1 MELATRS
8 ELRWA
13 LVRAMAVI
21 ATLVVVFAAI
31 TSKFG
36 ADGRAL
42 WFAGLRKPAGMLSP
56 EAFTLWWALMFL
68 LLGLAL
74 AIVLQARGATYR
86 RFALIALG
94 VLLFFG
100 LLWSPFTFGWRQLA
114 FGAGLGIAMAVIGLA
129 ASFFSF
135 RVRKFAGALTLL
147 VTCWSIF
154 CAYSGT
160 RLWQMNGASPV
171 VSEAGEP
178 NMAGQTTSF
187 GNP

>member
-56 EAFTLWWALMFL
+56 EGFTLWWALMFL

-74 AIVLQARGATYR
+74 AIVWQARGATYR
-86 RFALIALG
+86 RLALIALG
-94 VLLFFG
+94 ALLLLG

-114 FGAGLGIAMAVIGLA
+114 AGAGVGIAMGVIGLA
-129 ASFFSF
+129 ASLFSF

-147 VTCWSIF
+147 VAGWAIF
-154 CAYSGT
+154 CAYAGT
-160 RLWQMNGASPV
+160 QLWQLNGASMV
-171 VSEAGEP
+171 VTSAKDP

-187 GNP
+187 GTP